1 MQVTTHTAAAF
12 ARNMSF
18 SSTHQDKVD
27 KQKAPT
33 VSSGGC
39 SPSVAPYPSC
49 HKAGTTRRSS
59 SVWMLHIQRIL
70 PLNFDFMHIGL
81 HCTGDVEKM
90 TEYKTLANRPIS
102 TIQTSCTSS
111 ANNWRITMTSC
122 PLILATWVLQPNSLT
137 WKLTTNVSLETP
149 ESPFI

>member
-1 MQVTTHTAAAF
+1 LDASNYPYSCRICKKYEFHG
-12 ARNMSF
+12 
-18 SSTHQDKVD
+18 STHQDKVD

-70 PLNFDFMHIGL
+70 PLNFDFMRIGL

-90 TEYKTLANRPIS
+90 AEYKTLANRPIS
-102 TIQTSCTSS
+102 TIQTSCKSS
-111 ANNWRITMTSC
+111 AKIT
-122 PLILATWVLQPNSLT
+122 
-137 WKLTTNVSLETP
+137 E
-149 ESPFI
+149 ESPWQAVP